1 MLCCSNGLDAGGAYL
16 NGLPVW
22 PGTIIAP
29 MNDTFRPSRNERSA
43 SGVALPD
50 GSDTEAASRLL
61 KQQALQWFE
70 REDGPPVVGFR
81 IDSPTGLAHEVDW
94 HTHGRAQLIC
104 VESGLLTTRT
114 RHGTWSL
121 APGSAGWMPVAEPHT
136 VCIDGPL
143 RGWGMVLA
151 PSVCHELPADPCVI
165 GVSSLLQ
172 AVAQRVCGWPL
183 SATVDDRQ
191 QHLLDVLL
199 DEIRAAPRQRMH
211 LPMPRDRRL
220 LRIASQ
226 LLSEPADDRSLAQ
239 WAQWAGLSTRS
250 LSRHFREETTLSFAQ
265 WRQQA
270 RLAEALRRLSD
281 GQAVADIAHVLGF
294 SSPSAFVTVFRRHF
308 GVPPGRYLARAGR
321 GLDPQRGLAS
331 PAASG

>member
-1 MLCCSNGLDAGGAYL
+1 
-16 NGLPVW
+16 
-22 PGTIIAP
+22 
-29 MNDTFRPSRNERSA
+29 MNDTFEPSA
-43 SGVALPD
+43 SGTARLLPPLHIRQGPD
-50 GSDTEAASRLL
+50 AEAAKQLL
-61 KQQALQWFE
+61 RESAVEWFE
-70 REDGPPVVGFR
+70 REDGLPVVGFR

-121 APGSAGWMPVAEPHT
+121 APGSAGWMPPAEPHT
-136 VCIDGPL
+136 VAIDGPL
-143 RGWGMVLA
+143 RGWGMVLTPA
-151 PSVCHELPADPCVI
+151 LCAALPADPCVI
-165 GVSSLLQ
+165 GISSLLQ
-172 AVAQRVCGWPL
+172 AVAQRVCAWVPGDSV
-183 SATVDDRQ
+183 SAPQ
-191 QHLLDVLL
+191 QHLIEVLL
-199 DEIRAAPRQRMH
+199 DELRCAPRQRMH

-226 LLSEPADDRSLAQ
+226 LLADPADDRSLAQ

-250 LSRHFREETTLSFAQ
+250 LTRHFREETTLSFAH

-270 RLAEALRRLSD
+270 RLAEALRLLSD
-281 GQAVADIAHVLGF
+281 GRAVADIAHSLGF

-308 GVPPGRYLARAGR
+308 GVPPGRYLSRAGR
-321 GLDPQRGLAS
+321 GLDPPRGLAS